1 MEFVEGQRLRS
12 LLERSGKLPV
22 EQAPSLAKQLAAGLS
37 EAHRQSI
44 AHRDPE
50 PENIMLTPRN
60 ELKMMASGFRGRS
73 PVPTSTMARG
83 FARRWKSWGTSRG
96 VA

>member
-37 EAHRQSI
+37 EAHR
-44 AHRDPE
+44 DPG
-50 PENIMLTPRN
+50 PKNIMLTPRN
-60 ELKMMASGFRGRS
+60 ELKMMASGFLGRS

-96 VA
+96 WRDEA